1 MRDIVLKLP
10 PFDFISI
17 IDCKMKKA
25 LNEHAML
32 EFTCRISE
40 EQENKIFDISLK
52 NTATSLFILDD
63 NNESKKI
70 FAGIVKDFS
79 LQNTSDSRV
88 LKLFIVSATYLMDN
102 QKKIRIFQ
110 DKSSTY
116 NEVINKL
123 GTYGDYGCILAS
135 GDGVSIEKVI
145 VQYNETDFEFI
156 KRLASHFHTSI
167 SPAYLADG
175 VKFYFGIPKSANS
188 FELQS
193 GYTLKK
199 ELKQDLR
206 RDEEELPFAIDKGN
220 HVIEFSHRDV
230 YEIGDFTH
238 LKGQKFTI
246 CEIESK
252 WTGNELLHHYHLKED
267 VGQYVSKHYNTK
279 IIGASL
285 NAQITEVSKDKVKL
299 YVHEDGLQE
308 STDFLPYSTVYSS
321 PDGTGWYC
329 MPEVGDSIRMYFPTE
344 KEQHGYAISAVH
356 IEDENASGGGAEPPR
371 SNPDNK
377 SLKSKYGKEVLFTPS
392 KLYVTNNNGM
402 EILIDDNEGISIT
415 SPLKISINSS
425 EQIDVASA
433 KNSVHVIGTESV
445 LFEQAD
451 TTVEIKD
458 SVAIKGAQTLVE

>member
-40 EQENKIFDISLK
+40 EQEDVLFHTPLK
-52 NTATSLFILDD
+52 NTSSSLVMLDETGELK
-63 NNESKKI
+63 NL
-70 FAGIVKDFS
+70 FTGIVKDFS
-79 LQNTSDSRV
+79 IKNTSDSRV
-88 LKLFIVSATYLMDN
+88 LKLCLISATYLMDH
-102 QKKIRIFQ
+102 QKKIRVFQ

-116 NEVINKL
+116 NEVIDKL
-123 GTYGDYGCILAS
+123 NTYGDYGCILSS
-135 GDGVSIEKVI
+135 GDSVSIEKVI
-145 VQYNETDFEFI
+145 VQYNETDFEFA

-167 SPAYLADG
+167 SPAYLVEG
-175 VKFYFGIPKSANS
+175 VKFYFGIPKSSTS
-188 FELQS
+188 FELQK

-206 RDEEELPFAIDKGN
+206 RDEEELSFAIDKGN

-230 YEIGDFTH
+230 YEIGDFTL

-299 YVHEDGLQE
+299 YVHEDGIQE

-356 IEDENASGGGAEPPR
+356 IEDENANGGGAEPPR

-377 SLKSKYGKEVLFTPS
+377 SLKSKYGKEVLFTPTT
-392 KLYVTNNNGM
+392 LLVTNNQGM
-402 EILIDDNEGISIT
+402 EILIDDNEGVTIT
-415 SPLKISINSS
+415 SPLKISINSN

-433 KNSVHVIGTESV
+433 NNSVHVIGTEGV
-445 LFEQAD
+445 LFEQAS
-451 TTVEIKD
+451 TKLALKD
-458 SVAIKGAQTLVE
+458 SITITGEQTLVE